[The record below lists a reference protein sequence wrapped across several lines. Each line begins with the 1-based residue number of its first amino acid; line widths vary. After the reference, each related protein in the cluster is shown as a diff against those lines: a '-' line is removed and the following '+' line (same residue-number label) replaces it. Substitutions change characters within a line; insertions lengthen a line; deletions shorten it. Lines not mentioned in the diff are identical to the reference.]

1 MSTILLPKISLK
13 VGLAVDDIKTVQD
26 NAVLSRLAM
35 QVTLNLDVERML
47 PDFIRRRFIVKKQTL
62 YPNVRRSCFSG
73 LLRAGDDDISEIA
86 KGVLADVHNQV
97 CTMLLMKLIFFK
109 RWIYLCSTIFQS
121 EISQLGIR
129 LSAVL
134 GKMKEFK
141 DHLKQVSQDL
151 EGTKSLLQAVA
162 KKVEVTEAEDGT
174 EIMTKE

>member
-1 MSTILLPKISLK
+1 MYLFLKSLYRK
-13 VGLAVDDIKTVQD
+13 KNGLSCIK
-26 NAVLSRLAM
+26 
-35 QVTLNLDVERML
+35 
-47 PDFIRRRFIVKKQTL
+47 P
-62 YPNVRRSCFSG
+62 C
-73 LLRAGDDDISEIA
+73 
-86 KGVLADVHNQV
+86 
-97 CTMLLMKLIFFK
+97 
-109 RWIYLCSTIFQS
+109 IFQS

>member
-1 MSTILLPKISLK
+1 MSILLPKISFK

-73 LLRAGDDDISEIA
+73 MLRAGDDDISEIA

-97 CTMLLMKLIFFK
+97 CMLLMKLFFFK
-109 RWIYLCSTIFQS
+109 
-121 EISQLGIR
+121 
-129 LSAVL
+129 
-134 GKMKEFK
+134 
-141 DHLKQVSQDL
+141 LK
-151 EGTKSLLQAVA
+151 KR
-162 KKVEVTEAEDGT
+162 
-174 EIMTKE
+174 

>member
-1 MSTILLPKISLK
+1 MDLLLKKRIFLK

-73 LLRAGDDDISEIA
+73 ILRDEDDISEIA

-97 CTMLLMKLIFFK
+97 PIPIF
-109 RWIYLCSTIFQS
+109 
-121 EISQLGIR
+121 
-129 LSAVL
+129 
-134 GKMKEFK
+134 
-141 DHLKQVSQDL
+141 
-151 EGTKSLLQAVA
+151 
-162 KKVEVTEAEDGT
+162 
-174 EIMTKE
+174 

>member
-1 MSTILLPKISLK
+1 MH
-13 VGLAVDDIKTVQD
+13 KT
-26 NAVLSRLAM
+26 
-35 QVTLNLDVERML
+35 TK
-47 PDFIRRRFIVKKQTL
+47 P
-62 YPNVRRSCFSG
+62 C
-73 LLRAGDDDISEIA
+73 
-86 KGVLADVHNQV
+86 
-97 CTMLLMKLIFFK
+97 
-109 RWIYLCSTIFQS
+109 IFQS